1 MCGES
6 LDVDGMVPV
15 DGGDVIGDTP
25 AEIVQGGIGGKLC
38 TDILHDRLHT
48 EAAVAHGGGYADGA
62 LARASVYHGD
72 EVRSHD
78 DSVFARCRAVLPDDG
93 LFDDLHGQSWD

>member
-1 MCGES
+1 MLPIDS
-6 LDVDGMVPV
+6 
-15 DGGDVIGDTP
+15 GDVIGDSL
-25 AEIVQGGIGGKLC
+25 AEILKGGIGCKLR
-38 TDILHDRLHT
+38 TDILYDRLHT
-48 EAAVAHGGGYADGA
+48 EAAVALGGVYANGT